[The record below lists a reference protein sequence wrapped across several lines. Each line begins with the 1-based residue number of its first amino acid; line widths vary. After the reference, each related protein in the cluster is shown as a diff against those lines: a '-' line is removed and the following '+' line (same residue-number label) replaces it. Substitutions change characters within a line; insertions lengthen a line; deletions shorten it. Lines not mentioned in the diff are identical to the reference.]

1 MANSSTKTTM
11 SSPPSNS
18 EPAAFELLAE
28 GVRRW
33 LWEQRWT
40 GLRDVQDQA
49 IHTILETDSDL
60 LIAAGTATGK
70 TEAAFL
76 PIVSRLCT
84 DPPESLGAIYIGP
97 LKALINDQF
106 RRLEELCATLDV
118 PVHRWHGDVGQG
130 PKKRMLKEP
139 RGILL
144 ITPESLEALFMLRGS
159 DCSRLFAG
167 LAHVVIDEMHSFI
180 GSERGTQLQSLL
192 HRIEAACGHNVVRVG
207 LSATLGDMDLAARF
221 LRPGKSDAVER
232 LVSERSGG
240 ELRLSL
246 RGYEQLADS
255 QDSTAIAENLFE
267 NLRGTNN
274 LIFANSRTDV
284 ELYADSLRHL
294 CDEAGLPNEFHPH
307 HGSLSRELREALEAS
322 LKASGVPIT
331 AVCTTTM
338 EMGIDLG
345 SVACVAQIGAPS
357 SVASLRQ
364 RLGRSGRRGE
374 AAVLRL
380 YIREPEIEFDTPFEW
395 KLRPELVQTIAIVEL
410 MLERWC
416 EPPEEGGLRLSTL
429 VQQTLSVIAQ
439 ANGAKAGQLWKL
451 LCETGPFRSIDS
463 ATYADFL
470 RDLGAADLITQMH
483 EGTLVLGVE
492 GEKLAGS
499 YEFFA
504 AFEAAEQIQLQSGAR
519 SLGTMPVTGPLVPG
533 SAIVFAGRR
542 WRILEVRR
550 NEKVCLVEPA
560 AGGKPPVFRGEVAPV
575 HGVVRRKMR
584 EIWSEANELRYLDE
598 GAAAL
603 LAQGRSAFNSAGL
616 ADQQVIPDSN
626 SVLFFPWCSDRIA
639 HTIALWL
646 HTRDLKVECGGLY
659 LRIAKLDTGEFFD
672 LVSELVD
679 EGEPEPDELIACV
692 PNALTGKHSLFLSE
706 ELAARDYA
714 SLKLDTQG
722 AFEVLKLIR

>member
-1 MANSSTKTTM
+1 M
-11 SSPPSNS
+11 SSPPSS
-18 EPAAFELLAE
+18 SDPAAFELLAE

-49 IHTILETDSDL
+49 IHTILETDNDL

-76 PIVSRLCT
+76 PIVSRLT
-84 DPPESLGAIYIGP
+84 TAPPESLGAIYIGP

-106 RRLEELCATLDV
+106 RRLEELCVSLNV
-118 PVHRWHGDVGQG
+118 PVHRWHGDVPQG
-130 PKKRMLKEP
+130 PKKRLLKEP

-144 ITPESLEALFMLRGS
+144 ITPESLEALFMLRGG
-159 DCSRLFAG
+159 DCRRLFAG
-167 LAHVVIDEMHSFI
+167 LGHVVIDEMHSFI

-192 HRIEAACGHNVVRVG
+192 HRIEHSCGHNVVRIG

-221 LRPGKSDAVER
+221 LRPGGADAVER
-232 LVSERSGG
+232 LVSERAGG

-246 RGYEQLADS
+246 RGYEQPGGNHDS
-255 QDSTAIAENLFE
+255 AAITQHLFD
-267 NLRGTNN
+267 NLRGANN

-284 ELYADSLRHL
+284 ELYADSLRSL
-294 CDEAGLPNEFHPH
+294 CEEARLPNEFHPH

-322 LKASGVPIT
+322 LKAGGLPIT

-380 YIREPEIEFDTPFEW
+380 YVREPEVEFDTPFEW
-395 KLRPELVQTIAIVEL
+395 QLRPELVQTIAIVEL

-416 EPPEEGGLRLSTL
+416 EPPEESGLRLSTL

-439 ANGAKAGQLWKL
+439 ANGATAARLWKL
-451 LCETGPFRSIDS
+451 LCETGPFRNIDS
-463 ATYADFL
+463 ATYGEFL

-483 EGTLVLGVE
+483 EGTLVLGLE

-504 AFEAAEQIQLQSGAR
+504 AFEAAEQVQLQSGSR
-519 SLGTMPVTGPLVPG
+519 SLGSMPVTGPLVPG
-533 SAIVFAGRR
+533 SFLVFAGQR
-542 WRILEVRR
+542 WRIIEVRR
-550 NEKVCLVEPA
+550 GEKVCLVEPA
-560 AGGKPPVFRGEVAPV
+560 AGGKPPVFRGEAAPV
-575 HGVVRRKMR
+575 HSVIRRKMR
-584 EIWSEANELRYLDE
+584 EIWSGESELSYLDE
-598 GAAAL
+598 GARTLLEEGRAAF
-603 LAQGRSAFNSAGL
+603 AQAGL
-616 ADQQVIPDSN
+616 ADQRVIPDGTG
-626 SVLFFPWCSDRIA
+626 VLMFPWCSDRVA
-639 HTIALWL
+639 HTIALCL

-659 LRIAKLDTGEFFD
+659 LRIAKIDTDEFYD
-672 LVSELVD
+672 HINELLLK
-679 EGEPEPDELIACV
+679 GEPDPLVLTTAV
-692 PNALTGKHSLFLSE
+692 PNARTGKHALFLSD

-714 SLKLDTQG
+714 SLHLDVSG
-722 AFEVLKLIR
+722 AFEALQDCV